1 MQVEGWS
8 PPPGAGLERGQQLE
22 VWRSVFLRWEKLQD
36 ALRLVGMTPQRGE
49 VASFKR
55 RGGGDPVESRGLV
68 HRAGDGGAVAP
79 VLGGATHR
87 GRGW

>member
-1 MQVEGWS
+1 M
-8 PPPGAGLERGQQLE
+8 
-22 VWRSVFLRWEKLQD
+22 FLRWEKLQD

-55 RGGGDPVESRGLV
+55 RGGGDLVESRGLV

-79 VLGGATHR
+79 VLGGQHTRAVGGEEVFSE
-87 GRGW
+87 GRCEAGWAPLCVDL